1 MTATGTGGSAV
12 ATVASVGGST
22 AASINTAQQLANA
35 ATNANTVSTIV
46 KRDGSGNFSAGTVSA
61 NLVGS
66 VSGSVTGAA
75 SLNVLKS
82 GDTMSGGLTLSAG
95 ALTLPSNG
103 LIAGT
108 NQLVITNGKT
118 IIGSTSDDATSSI
131 LQINGTGSSFSAIT
145 VPRDT
150 TANRPTV
157 PTNGMIRYNTNSFAF
172 EFYQAGAWVT
182 YGAAGAGITAL
193 TGDITASGSGSVTGT
208 IATNAVTNAKAAQMS
223 ASTLKGNNTVSTAN
237 ASDLT
242 VAQVNALL
250 GDITG
255 LSGDVTATGTGGS
268 VVATIANN
276 AVTNSKAAQM
286 ANNTIKGNISGS
298 LASSSDL
305 TSAQVHTFLTDI
317 TALTGDVTA
326 TGTGGSSIATVAFV
340 GGSTAASINTAQQ
353 LANAATNA
361 NTVST
366 IVKRDGSGN
375 FSAGTVSANLVGS
388 VSGSVTGAASLN
400 VLKSGDT
407 MSGALTLS
415 AGALTLPSNGLIAGT
430 NQLVIANGKTIIGS
444 TSDDATSF
452 DLTNQWNRKLF

>member
-1 MTATGTGGSAV
+1 MTATGTGGSSA

-22 AASINTAQQLANA
+22 AASINTAQLLANA
-35 ATNANTVSTIV
+35 ATNANTLSTIV

-61 NLVGS
+61 NYNRKD
-66 VSGSVTGAA
+66 VTGAA

-108 NQLVITNGKT
+108 NQLVIANGKT

-276 AVTNSKAAQM
+276 AVTNAKAAQM
-286 ANNTIKGNISGS
+286 ANNTIKGNI
-298 LASSSDL
+298 LAHL
-305 TSAQVHTFLTDI
+305 QAH
-317 TALTGDVTA
+317 
-326 TGTGGSSIATVAFV
+326 
-340 GGSTAASINTAQQ
+340 
-353 LANAATNA
+353 
-361 NTVST
+361 
-366 IVKRDGSGN
+366 
-375 FSAGTVSANLVGS
+375 
-388 VSGSVTGAASLN
+388 
-400 VLKSGDT
+400 
-407 MSGALTLS
+407 LTL
-415 AGALTLPSNGLIAGT
+415 LLLKFVT
-430 NQLVIANGKTIIGS
+430 
-444 TSDDATSF
+444 F
-452 DLTNQWNRKLF
+452 